1 MKPER
6 NSSTQEGDNMADGV
20 YIKHHGIKGQKWG
33 VRRFQN
39 KDGSLTNAGER
50 RYNKSVRQM
59 KLEDKYVKRGLSKS
73 DAEKKAKKRVN
84 IERFMMAAAATT
96 VVAAIAYKKHVD
108 NGKDFVIKNDT
119 TLQRIISLEK
129 GKDVVKGNREYMSF
143 GKMDN
148 MKYKG
153 MMGVFEGGKVKS
165 QNKILEERMKL
176 NPNKSY
182 PNFREMYKMTITP
195 KKDIKVASVKRSKD
209 TFFELYK
216 NDASFKK
223 AYDDYMVEFT
233 KNYPK
238 GSHSSFKQFADA
250 VKKGKV
256 DDNFIKNVGYKSFN
270 IAIAERDNKALSIQN
285 RFYDALKKQGMNA
298 IVDLNDKKGMLKS
311 SKPIIAFDMDYDY
324 SKKVLTDKEIKKNL
338 AMAVPTIIAQ
348 NTAKPLAMAFVAGYG
363 LNRMKTNNN
372 ANKLINE
379 YKKEHPNSELT
390 DKEILD
396 LMRQV

>member
-1 MKPER
+1 
-6 NSSTQEGDNMADGV
+6 MADGV

-96 VVAAIAYKKHVD
+96 VIAAIAYKKHID
-108 NGKDFVIKNDT
+108 NGKDFVIKNDK

-143 GKMDN
+143 NKVDN

-153 MMGVFEGGKVKS
+153 MMGLFEGGKVKS
-165 QNKILEERMKL
+165 QNKAIEQMIKN
-176 NPNKSY
+176 NPNKSH
-182 PNFREMYKMTITP
+182 PEFREMYKMTITP

-209 TFFELYK
+209 TFFDLYK
-216 NDASFKK
+216 NDVSFKK

-238 GSHSSFKQFADA
+238 GSHASFKQFADA

-372 ANKLINE
+372 ANKLVNE

>member
-6 NSSTQEGDNMADGV
+6 NSSTQEGDNMTDGV

-59 KLEDKYVKRGLSKS
+59 KLEDKYIKRGISKS
-73 DAEKKAKKRVN
+73 DAEQKARKRVN

-96 VVAAIAYKKHVD
+96 VVAAIAYKKHID

-148 MKYKG
+148 IKYKG

-182 PNFREMYKMTITP
+182 PNFRELYNMTITP
-195 KKDIKVASVKRSKD
+195 KKDIKVASIKRSKD
-209 TFFELYK
+209 TFFDLYK
-216 NDASFKK
+216 NDSSFKK

-238 GSHSSFKQFADA
+238 GSHSSFKKFADA

-270 IAIAERDNKALSIQN
+270 IAIAERDDKALSIQN

-298 IVDLNDKKGMLKS
+298 IVDLNDKNGMLKS

-338 AMAVPTIIAQ
+338 AVAVPTIIAQ
-348 NTAKPLAMAFVAGYG
+348 NTAKPLAMAFVASYG
-363 LNRMKTNNN
+363 LNRMKTHNN

-396 LMRQV
+396 LMSQV